1 MKKIDHTE
9 WLNRI
14 IPKFY
19 LKMKFTLLFLTVILF
34 QAQANSGYS
43 QNTKISLN
51 LKGVNY
57 LKVFEEIESK
67 TDFNFFYKTEDIDE
81 NKKISLRV
89 KNMKVETILKDMF
102 QDTNISF
109 TLLNKQIVIQK
120 QHFDGDVD
128 KNIANTPTK
137 EADIPA
143 QVEETTIKGKVTD
156 ENRDPLPGATVAVKG
171 KNIGVSTDMAGAFNL
186 TVPDGTTTLVISFVG
201 YKTLEVEIGDRQFL
215 DIKLETDIASLSE
228 VVVIGYGTV
237 KKEDLTGSVGV
248 VKMENIINQAPTV
261 NLDHALQGQIAG
273 VHVSAGTGQPG
284 AAARVRIRGT
294 TSLFGSNQPLYVI
307 NGIPVAPNSNIPAG
321 GAGGRGLG
329 SSLEEQGLNTPLG
342 NINSND
348 IASIS
353 VLKDASATAIYGSRA
368 ANGVIIIETKRGVY
382 SSTPTFDANYSYSTQ
397 SAQTLDVLNAAQYKE
412 VWTTAVENSSST
424 NAFAQSVL
432 DGSYFGDVGVD
443 TNWEDEVSLRNP
455 ATQVF
460 NFSVRGGSEKT
471 RYNTSVGINR
481 QDGVYDNSNF
491 DRFSFNLNLD
501 TQLNS
506 RLRFGTDLNLSQT
519 DQTSPDSDL
528 TNLVYTYRPDVPVYD
543 DDGLFLKSRSLFQNP
558 VALSKAI
565 NNNKTLLLLGTL
577 FAELKL
583 AEGLKF
589 KTSFSLNYNAG
600 NQYSYYSRFTNR
612 GGLSFF
618 SNEEGDGYAQE
629 SRSRS
634 TNTLWQNTL
643 TYNKSF
649 DNNSIDAILGV
660 SFEES
665 KNSSTRVW
673 GEGFF
678 NDVLTNIS
686 SATVSNS
693 GSSFEAGSGLAS
705 YLGRVNYNY
714 DSRYYLNLTGRVDG
728 SSKFAPDNQYAF
740 FPAVGAAWRISNES
754 FLQDNNFIDELKL
767 RVSAGV
773 SGQQDFGNYA
783 WRTLFSAYFYGGD
796 PAVILSQLG
805 NNDLKW
811 EKTNQFDLGLDFSF
825 FNGRV
830 QGELGYYIKNT
841 ENALFAVIIPGST
854 GATSIIANV
863 ANTSNE
869 GVELELSG
877 DVIRTDDFNWNLSF
891 NITKN
896 TNKLTKISDDF
907 KDDDG
912 FVVGFG
918 AAGRLREGD
927 PIGLLY
933 GYVSEGI
940 FQTQDE
946 IDALNTVDNDT
957 GTTIYYQDDET
968 APGDL
973 KFRDITGPDG
983 VPDGRVT
990 NLDQQVI
997 GDTQPDFFGGI
1008 NSTWSYKGFAL
1019 STQFTYSIGNDL
1031 QNQALALN
1039 TNFNTNRQE
1048 NKSVLVLNAW
1058 TPQNTNTDIPRNV
1071 YRDPNNNRRISSQ
1084 YLYDASYLRLRAVN
1098 LSYSFS
1104 NELVKRTGFLSSA
1117 SLYVTAQNLLTI
1129 TNYPGA
1135 DPEAANLFNNDL
1147 ASGRDLNRFPIA
1159 KVYTVGVRIGF

>member
-1 MKKIDHTE
+1 MKKLDHTE
-9 WLNRI
+9 WLNKI

-19 LKMKFTLLFLTVILF
+19 LKMKFTILFLTVILF

-43 QNTKISLN
+43 QNKKISLN
-51 LKGVNY
+51 LKEVNY
-57 LKVFEEIESK
+57 LRVFEEIESK
-67 TDFNFFYKTEDIDE
+67 TDFNFFYKTEDIDK
-81 NKKISLRV
+81 NKKISIRV
-89 KNMKVETILKDMF
+89 KNRKVETILEDMF
-102 QDTNISF
+102 QNTGISF
-109 TLLNKQIVIQK
+109 VLLNKQIVLQK
-120 QHFDGDVD
+120 QHFNSETD
-128 KNIANTPTK
+128 KNDVKKTTK
-137 EADIPA
+137 DVDIPA
-143 QVEETTIKGKVTD
+143 QIEKIIIKGKITD
-156 ENRDPLPGATVAVKG
+156 ENGDPLPGASVAVKG
-171 KNIGVSTDMAGAFNL
+171 KNIGVSTDIEGAFSL
-186 TVPDGTTTLVISFVG
+186 TVLDGSTTLVISFVG
-201 YKTLEVEIGDRQFL
+201 YKTLEVEIGGRQFL
-215 DIKLETDIASLSE
+215 DIQLETDIASLSE

-261 NLDHALQGQIAG
+261 NLDYALQGQIAG
-273 VHVSAGTGQPG
+273 VYVSAGSGQPG

-294 TSLFGSNQPLYVI
+294 TSLLGSNQPLYVI
-307 NGIPVAPNSNIPAG
+307 NGVPVAPNSNIPGGRAG
-321 GAGGRGLG
+321 GGGLV
-329 SSLEEQGLNTPLG
+329 SDLEQQGLNTPLG

-368 ANGVIIIETKRGVY
+368 ANGVIIIETKRGTY

-424 NAFAQSVL
+424 NSFAQSVL
-432 DGSYFGDVGVD
+432 DGSYFGDVD
-443 TNWEDEVSLRNP
+443 TNWEDEVSLKNP

-501 TQLNS
+501 TQLND

-519 DQTSPDSDL
+519 DQTSPDGGL
-528 TNLVYTYRPDVPVYD
+528 TDLVYTYRPDVPIYD
-543 DDGLFLKSRSLFQNP
+543 DDGLFLKSNSISQNP

-618 SNEEGDGYAQE
+618 SDEEGDGYAQE
-629 SRSRS
+629 SRSRF
-634 TNTLWQNTL
+634 TNTLWQNQL
-643 TYNKSF
+643 SYYKSF
-649 DNNSIDAILGV
+649 NAHTIDATILAT
-660 SFEES
+660 FE
-665 KNSSTRVW
+665 KTKSSNTRVW

-686 SATVSNS
+686 SATVYNS
-693 GSSFEAGSGLAS
+693 GSSFEIGSGLAS

-714 DSRYYLNLTGRVDG
+714 DSRYSLSLTGRVDG
-728 SSKFAPDNQYAF
+728 SSKFASDNQYAF
-740 FPAVGAAWRISNES
+740 FPSIGAAWSISNES
-754 FLQDNNFIDELKL
+754 FLQNNSFIDELKL

-773 SGQQDFGNYA
+773 SGQQDFGPYV
-783 WRTLFSAYFYGGD
+783 WRTLFNAYFYGGD

-805 NNDLKW
+805 NNSLKW
-811 EKTNQFDLGLDFSF
+811 EKTNQFDLGLEFSL
-825 FNGRV
+825 FNRRV

-841 ENALFAVIIPGST
+841 EDALFTVIIPGST
-854 GATSIIANV
+854 GATSVIANV

-877 DVIRTDDFNWNLSF
+877 DVIRKDNFNWSLSF

-896 TNKLTKISDDF
+896 TNKLTEISDDF

-946 IDALNTVDNDT
+946 IDALNTGSET
-957 GTTIYYQDDET
+957 GVYQDDET

-983 VPDGRVT
+983 IPDGRIT
-990 NLDQQVI
+990 NLDQQII

-1008 NSTWSYKGFAL
+1008 NSTWSYKGFTL

-1031 QNQALALN
+1031 QNQALAFN
-1039 TNFNTNRQE
+1039 TSFRTNRQE

-1058 TPQNTNTDIPRNV
+1058 TPQNTNTDIPRSV
-1071 YRDPNNNRRISSQ
+1071 YRDPNSNRRISSQ

-1104 NELVKRTGFLSSA
+1104 NELVKRTGFLNSA
-1117 SLYVTAQNLLTI
+1117 SLYVSAQNLLTI

-1135 DPEAANLFNNDL
+1135 DPETASLFNNDL